1 MNSEVKFLEPCK
13 AGPIVKDGLM
23 TTISNPFS
31 STKFHASFSASVLD
45 NWYQSYNK
53 HIIKKN

>member
-1 MNSEVKFLEPCK
+1 
-13 AGPIVKDGLM
+13 VKDGLM